1 MLSGVGIVCFIASYF
16 VVFVLETVD
25 FRAGRKSFGWRWGA
39 VAVAVLGAIAQSAF
53 LYHRHWA
60 QHDRFLSTPAGW
72 FYLLALGVVF
82 VYLYLTFVCPKTR
95 FGLFLL
101 PLALLLCGVGI
112 AAPDAAFSPNAP
124 GRWARGAHGVSLLLA
139 TLLSL
144 VGSISGAMF
153 FLRRSRLKRKIFV
166 ADSFLPTLEWATRA
180 TCFSANGALL
190 FLGVGVASGHY
201 LKIFASNESFAS
213 FFSDP
218 IALGATVLFVATAI
232 RRLATARSAAVDEG
246 AEAAFFTIVCS
257 ATLAVLLLFVAL
269 SGRGH
274 WRDLLDRPAATQPV
288 ETDQLPQ
295 TQTSTQPVETNQP
308 PQTQTSTQPVE
319 TDQPPQTPPLP
330 QTQTSTQPVE
340 TDQPSQ
346 TPPLPQTQ
354 TVDAPEKTE
363 KTLDSAFS
371 APNVSTKF
379 RQNAPSLLAN
389 VASRRQNKGARFF
402 GVRPLGAAPSAAALS
417 VFSSFP
423 FLFVDA
429 APSFVKESF
438 SR

>member
-16 VVFVLETVD
+16 VVFVLEIVD
-25 FRAGRKSFGWRWGA
+25 FRAGRRAFGLRWGA
-39 VAVAVLGAIAQSAF
+39 VAFAVLGAIAQTAF
-53 LYHRHWA
+53 LYHNHLA
-60 QHDRFLSTPAGW
+60 QHGRFLSTPAGW
-72 FYLLALGVVF
+72 FYLLALGIIF
-82 VYLYLTFVCPKTR
+82 VYLYLTFVSPKTR
-95 FGLFLL
+95 FGLFLV
-101 PLALLLCGVGI
+101 PLALLLCGVGV

-166 ADSFLPTLEWATRA
+166 ADSILPTLEWSTRA

-190 FLGVGVASGHY
+190 FLGVGVASGHC
-201 LKIFASNESFAS
+201 LKIFASDESFVS
-213 FFSDP
+213 FFGDP
-218 IALGATVLFVATAI
+218 IALGATLLFVATAI
-232 RRLATARSAAVDEG
+232 RRVATARSTAVDEG

-274 WRDLLDRPAATQPV
+274 WRDLLDRPDAAQSAETAPTSQVSPISQP
-288 ETDQLPQ
+288 L
-295 TQTSTQPVETNQP
+295 
-308 PQTQTSTQPVE
+308 
-319 TDQPPQTPPLP
+319 TPPSSL
-330 QTQTSTQPVE
+330 E
-340 TDQPSQ
+340 TPEK
-346 TPPLPQTQ
+346 
-354 TVDAPEKTE
+354 PEKTP
-363 KTLDSAFS
+363 DSAFS

-379 RQNAPSLLAN
+379 AQNAPSLLAN
-389 VASRRQNKGARFF
+389 VASRRQNKEARFF
-402 GVRPLGAAPSAAALS
+402 GVRPLGAAPSFLP
-417 VFSSFP
+417 VSFP
-423 FLFVDA
+423 PFPFVDA

>member
-1 MLSGVGIVCFIASYF
+1 MLSSVGIVCFIASYF

-288 ETDQLPQ
+288 ETDQPPQ
-295 TQTSTQPVETNQP
+295 TPP
-308 PQTQTSTQPVE
+308 LPQTQTSTQPVE

-330 QTQTSTQPVE
+330 QTQT
-340 TDQPSQ
+340 
-346 TPPLPQTQ
+346 
-354 TVDAPEKTE
+354 VDVPEKTE
-363 KTLDSAFS
+363 KTPDSAFS